1 MAAITF
7 KAGHQSERHPWE
19 KFKTLL
25 TAFREQLDAFVSY
38 RMRLAASEAE
48 HVRPRQGS
56 PSVNTR

>member
-1 MAAITF
+1 MAAIIF
-7 KAGHQSERHPWE
+7 KAGHQSERPWE